1 MYALLYRVPGVGI
14 AKEDNVYAYIVANMA
29 FLAGLFTFAGILG
42 EQRHHA
48 AGRLLRQARER
59 GV

>member
-1 MYALLYRVPGVGI
+1 MCQVYALLYRVPGVGI

-42 EQRHHA
+42 KHC
-48 AGRLLRQARER
+48 
-59 GV
+59 

>member
-1 MYALLYRVPGVGI
+1 VYALLYRVPGVGI

-42 EQRHHA
+42 KQC
-48 AGRLLRQARER
+48 
-59 GV
+59 